1 MQRDQRRLAAIVSAD
16 VAGYSRLMEADESGT
31 LAALKRHREE
41 LIDPKVRR
49 YGGRVVGTAGD
60 SLLIEFGSVVD
71 AVQCAAEVQ
80 QGMTERNAG
89 LPAERHMR
97 LRIGVNLGDV
107 IVDGTDIHGDGVNVA
122 ARLEK
127 LAEPGGI
134 CVSGVVHDQVAGK
147 VPFSF
152 FAMGEQS
159 FKNIARPV
167 RVLRLE
173 LAPTARPPTTEAARP
188 PDKPS
193 IAVLPLTNMSGDP
206 EQEYFSDG
214 ITEDIITE
222 LSRFKSLYVI
232 ARNSSFRY
240 KGQSPK
246 VQDVGRELGVRYV
259 VEGSVRKAGNRVR
272 VTAQL
277 VETETGNHI
286 WAERYD
292 RALDDIFAVQD
303 ELVRAVASAIPER
316 LDRTEL
322 DRSQLKKPENMS
334 AYDHVLRGRFL
345 TWRSSSD
352 KREVLAHFLK
362 ALELEPNYAAAH
374 VGTAS
379 MYAYG
384 IYVLGIPP
392 GEALSKARH
401 HVERALALDDDNAQ
415 THATAALTYI
425 LCGEHD
431 LARIHSE
438 RAIALNPNDLTA
450 IGVRGVVLTY
460 WGEAGSALDYLRLSE
475 RLQAYAPDDT
485 RLEPLFDCCFMLG
498 DYEEAVATFRRWRV
512 AEAHMHAELAAALAQ
527 LGRLDEARVARAAY
541 LERLPAGRDPDEFPR
556 NQARMCRRPE
566 DAERWLEGFRK
577 AGFEV

>member
-60 SLLIEFGSVVD
+60 SLLIEFASVVD

-80 QGMTERNAG
+80 QGMAERNTG

-97 LRIGVNLGDV
+97 LRIGINLGDV
-107 IVDGTDIHGDGVNVA
+107 IVDGADIHGDGVNVA

-127 LAEPGGI
+127 LAEPGGV

-147 VPFSF
+147 VPYGFV
-152 FAMGEQS
+152 AMGEQS

-173 LAPTARPPTTEAARP
+173 AAPVSRTPVAESTRP

-193 IAVLPLTNMSGDP
+193 IAVLPFTNMSGDP

-222 LSRFKSLYVI
+222 LSRFKSLHVI
-232 ARNSSFRY
+232 ARNSSFGY

-246 VQDVGRELGVRYV
+246 VQDVGRELGARYV

-277 VETETGNHI
+277 VEAETGNHV

-292 RALDDIFAVQD
+292 RGLDDIFAVQD
-303 ELVRAVASAIPER
+303 EVVRAIVGQLPAR
-316 LDRTEL
+316 LDQAAFERT
-322 DRSQLKKPENMS
+322 RRAPSENLT
-334 AYDHVLRGRFL
+334 AYDLILRARWNI
-345 TWRSSSD
+345 WRTVED
-352 KREVLAHFLK
+352 RGKILEDLKRAI
-362 ALELEPNYAAAH
+362 ALEPNLAEAH
-374 VGTAS
+374 GLIAGY
-379 MYAYG
+379 YAYG
-384 IYVLGIPP
+384 VFALG
-392 GEALSKARH
+392 LSPEDAVPKARY
-401 HVERALALDDDNAQ
+401 HVERALALGELDPIIHFNA
-415 THATAALTYI
+415 ATAYI
-425 LCGEHD
+425 LSGDHD
-431 LARIHSE
+431 RARIHAERAVEMNPNSLLSTAAMSLVLGYTGEGRAAIELWNELQRRDPAGPDDNRWESMFDTHYNLGEFE
-438 RAIALNPNDLTA
+438 RAIEA
-450 IGVRGVVLTY
+450 VRHLSAPPPHMH
-460 WGEAGSALDYLRLSE
+460 GEA
-475 RLQAYAPDDT
+475 
-485 RLEPLFDCCFMLG
+485 
-498 DYEEAVATFRRWRV
+498 
-512 AEAHMHAELAAALAQ
+512 AAAYAQ
-527 LGRLDEARVARAAY
+527 LGRMDEARAEAARCRSGYPEGFDFGAMFRAH
-541 LERLPAGRDPDEFPR
+541 AG
-556 NQARMCRRPE
+556 MCKHPE
-566 DAERWLEGFRK
+566 DTQRWLEGYRK
-577 AGFEV
+577 AGFDV